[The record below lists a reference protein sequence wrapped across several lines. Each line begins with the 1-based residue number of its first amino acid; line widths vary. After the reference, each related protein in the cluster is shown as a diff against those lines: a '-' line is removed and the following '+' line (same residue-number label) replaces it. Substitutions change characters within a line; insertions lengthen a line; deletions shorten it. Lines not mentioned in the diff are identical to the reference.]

1 MQGEAFLACTPDGVI
16 TTTGVGS
23 MRWIPGPQEL
33 RRPRRP
39 AALPRTIEILETRAL
54 LADGISPTAGPPI
67 NAVAGVPITSAVF
80 ASFTIIDSTGEP
92 GSQWRALIIFGD
104 GQSDELVAPVQ
115 AANGFEF
122 RDTHTY
128 KAPGTYTITVMIAI
142 PMSGKPADNVVT
154 TTATVA
160 ASTPTPTPTPTPT
173 TLPAPTPTPTP
184 TPAPTSPTPSLTAS
198 AVPFQTAANLS
209 FRRSL
214 VNFNEPNSKPGQF
227 HASISW
233 GDGSG
238 PSHGQIL
245 ARGKGGFSVL
255 GAHRFQQAGTFP
267 ITVTI
272 VDASG
277 HIITAQSWATVVTHS
292 QKRTR

>member
-1 MQGEAFLACTPDGVI
+1 LCRTLVGLNMTE
-16 TTTGVGS
+16 GVGS

-33 RRPRRP
+33 RRRRP
-39 AALPRTIEILETRAL
+39 AALPRTIEVLETRAL

-67 NAVAGVPITSAVF
+67 NAVAGVPISNAVF
-80 ASFTIIDSTGEP
+80 ASFTVIDSTGEP
-92 GSQWRALIIFGD
+92 GSQWRALIVFGD
-104 GQSDELVAPVQ
+104 GQSDQLVAPVQ
-115 AANGFEF
+115 AGNAFDF
-122 RDTHTY
+122 IDTHTY

-154 TTATVA
+154 TKATVA

-173 TLPAPTPTPTP
+173 TLPSPTPTPTP
-184 TPAPTSPTPSLTAS
+184 SPAPTSPTPILTAS
-198 AVPFQTAANLS
+198 ALPFQTTANRS
-209 FRRSL
+209 FRRPL

-245 ARGKGGFSVL
+245 ARGKGRFSVL
-255 GAHRFQQAGTFP
+255 GAHRFQQAGMFA

-272 VDASG
+272 LDASG
-277 HIITAQSWATVVTHS
+277 QTVTAQSWATLVTHG
-292 QKRTR
+292 